1 LQNVN
6 SAKASGRKDNGLRS
20 VRNDDEVL
28 SPSPNRAKLLS
39 ENKPCIMS
47 ARTESYRAPQL
58 KAIDN
63 KLKDI
68 LAEKKNRLMNNMR
81 SPLRQLTSNHD
92 SKEENS
98 ENDNVSTSHMSNEN
112 KFLKKKLRE
121 MQKVINEINQG
132 HNKNSHLEYLKKE
145 VDSKNQTISNLE
157 SKLFHSGIDQSN
169 SLHSSNTV
177 NSKQRLK
184 DVIEVEVKSLCTGLV
199 QKVKDNMLPKDKNYM
214 QLLENHESN
223 EDGTIDELLTIDRI
237 NNETHLKDKL
247 KDLQSLSH
255 KINLIFNTLL
265 SIANNMEENSLED

>member
-1 LQNVN
+1 VN
-6 SAKASGRKDNGLRS
+6 SAKASARKDHGLRS
-20 VRNDDEVL
+20 VRNDDEVM

-39 ENKPCIMS
+39 ENKSCIMS
-47 ARTESYRAPQL
+47 ARTENYKAPQL

-112 KFLKKKLRE
+112 KCLKKKLRE

-132 HNKNSHLEYLKKE
+132 HNKNSQLEYLKKE
-145 VDSKNQTISNLE
+145 VDLKNQTISNLE
-157 SKLFHSGIDQSN
+157 SKLFNSGIDQSN
-169 SLHSSNTV
+169 SIHSSNSGH
-177 NSKQRLK
+177 SKQRLK

-199 QKVKDNMLPKDKNYM
+199 QKVKDSMLPRDKNYM

-223 EDGTIDELLTIDRI
+223 EDGTIEELLTIDRI